1 MDSQKVDL
9 FLIANHKFFEP
20 RQLPFIREQLTQLD
34 DARFSIISTMEY
46 RDPTTMLLVSIFG
59 GSLGIDRFMLGDTGL
74 GVAKLLTAGGCGIFA
89 IIDWFQIQ
97 NITKRKNM
105 ELFMRGINL

>member
-1 MDSQKVDL
+1 
-9 FLIANHKFFEP
+9 
-20 RQLPFIREQLTQLD
+20 
-34 DARFSIISTMEY
+34 
-46 RDPTTMLLVSIFG
+46 
-59 GSLGIDRFMLGDTGL
+59 MLGDTGL
-74 GVAKLLTAGGCGIFA
+74 GVAKFLTAGGCGIFT